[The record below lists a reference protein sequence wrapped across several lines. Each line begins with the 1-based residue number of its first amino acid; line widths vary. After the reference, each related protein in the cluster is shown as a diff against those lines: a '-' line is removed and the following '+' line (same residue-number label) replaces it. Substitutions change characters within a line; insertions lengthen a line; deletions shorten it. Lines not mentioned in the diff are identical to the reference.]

1 MPPTKVLFFPWN
13 LSPEFNFGLSWR
25 IKTKLCLSQ
34 FSFQKYHTR
43 MKHTNFWA
51 TILKVKNCKLQF
63 TDNIIMHAS
72 HSEDS
77 DSMSS
82 QKVTSI
88 SFTHLFCEF
97 CPFLLVLLVTR
108 KLSSL
113 DRPNTV
119 LRLFNFLLPWFM
131 LRPRLETAYIFSQ
144 GNHLHNSLSVNS
156 LKMMDKTCI
165 GTYYS
170 FRMIYSVPQII
181 KPLCY

>member
-1 MPPTKVLFFPWN
+1 
-13 LSPEFNFGLSWR
+13 
-25 IKTKLCLSQ
+25 
-34 FSFQKYHTR
+34 

-63 TDNIIMHAS
+63 ADIIMHAS
-72 HSEDS
+72 HSVDS

-88 SFTHLFCEF
+88 SFTHLFWEF
-97 CPFLLVLLVTR
+97 CPFLLALLVTR

-113 DRPNTV
+113 DRPKTV
-119 LRLFNFLLPWFM
+119 LRLLNFLLPWFM
-131 LRPRLETAYIFSQ
+131 LRPRLEATYNFSQ
-144 GNHLHNSLSVNS
+144 GNHLHNALSANS